1 MGVNEELRGKS
12 VLVTGGAGFIGSWL
26 CEHLLKK
33 GNKVTCLDNLITG
46 NRKNIA
52 HMLSDNNFTFIEK
65 DVSEKI
71 EINGNVDIIFHLAS
85 PASPKAFGKIP
96 IEIMLSNSLGTL
108 NTLNLAKEKNA
119 CLLFAST
126 SEVYGQPQEH
136 PQKEEYWGNV
146 NPIGTRSCYDE
157 SKRFSEAL
165 CMAFYRVKGVDVKIA
180 RVFNTYG
187 PRMRKDDGR
196 VTPNFIVQ
204 ALGNEPITIQGD
216 GRQTRSFCYIEDMV
230 DGLEKV
236 ACSNH
241 SGQVFNIGNPNEITI
256 LELADEIKSI
266 TGSSSE
272 ITFKP
277 LPEDDPIRRKPD
289 IEKAKKLL
297 EWEPKTG
304 LSDGLKKT
312 IEWFKVNR

>member
-33 GNKVTCLDNLITG
+33 ENKVTCLDNLITG
-46 NRKNIA
+46 NRNNIN
-52 HMLSDNNFTFIEK
+52 HMLSNSNFTFIEK
-65 DVSEKI
+65 DVSEKLDI
-71 EINGNVDIIFHLAS
+71 KGDVDTIFHLAS
-85 PASPKAFGKIP
+85 PASPKDFDKIP
-96 IEIMLSNSLGTL
+96 IEIMVSNSIGTL
-108 NTLNLAKEKNA
+108 NTLELAKEKDA

-126 SEVYGQPQEH
+126 SEAYGQPQEH
-136 PQKEEYWGNV
+136 PQTEEYWGNV
-146 NPIGTRSCYDE
+146 NPIGPRSCYDE
-157 SKRFSEAL
+157 SKRFGEAL
-165 CMAFYRVKGVDVKIA
+165 CMAFHRANGTDVKIA
-180 RVFNTYG
+180 RIFNTYG

-204 ALGNEPITIQGD
+204 ALGNRPITIHGD

-230 DGLEKV
+230 NGLEKA
-236 ACSNH
+236 ACSKH
-241 SGQVFNIGNPNEITI
+241 PGQVFNIGNPNEITI

-277 LPEDDPIRRKPD
+277 LPEDDPVRRKPD
-289 IEKAKKLL
+289 ISKAKKLL
-297 EWEPKTG
+297 NWEPKTA
-304 LSDGLKKT
+304 LRDGLKKT
-312 IEWFKVNR
+312 IEWFKVN